1 MSDGGRQARKWTC
14 SQCQVSVRSVDGK
27 PIPLPGTWASSAG
40 GRLCLVCRR
49 ERAATVALESAP
61 SGSPLSIRAKIRR
74 TALVEFE
81 VCRTPG
87 LTNGA
92 IAKACRSSI
101 AAVAEAR
108 KRLQLPAPPRVSRGG

>member
-1 MSDGGRQARKWTC
+1 MSDGARRARKWTC
-14 SQCQVSVRSVDGK
+14 SQCRVSASSADGK
-27 PIPLPGTWASSAG
+27 PIPLPDTWTSATG

-49 ERAATVALESAP
+49 ERAALVALESAP
-61 SGSPLSIRAKIRR
+61 SGSPLSARAKIRR
-74 TALVEFE
+74 AALVEFE
-81 VCRTPG
+81 VRRTPS

-108 KRLQLPAPPRVSRGG
+108 KRLQLPAPPRVSGRG